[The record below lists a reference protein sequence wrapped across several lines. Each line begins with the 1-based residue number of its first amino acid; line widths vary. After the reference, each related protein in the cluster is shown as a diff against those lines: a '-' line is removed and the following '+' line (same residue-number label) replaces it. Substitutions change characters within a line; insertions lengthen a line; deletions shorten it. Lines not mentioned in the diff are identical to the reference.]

1 MKYKELPVYFKDR
14 IVTRMTEEPP
24 VCTRVYDKYW
34 RLYNI
39 GKIHHVKGRKIVIE
53 DKASVSRIEL

>member
-1 MKYKELPVYFKDR
+1 MKYKEIPVIFKDR

-34 RLYNI
+34 QLYNI
-39 GKIHHVKGRKIVIE
+39 GKVYHVRGEKIVIE
-53 DKASVSRIEL
+53 DKARVRQVEL